1 MNMKHMERPSHA
13 TLHYYSP
20 RSTRNNAFIKAY
32 SPSAHHFGQIL
43 PFSPKIKGPSR
54 RLPHSPSFG
63 FTPATWRDK
72 IQGV

>member
-43 PFSPKIKGPSR
+43 PFSPKIKGPAGDYPIA
-54 RLPHSPSFG
+54 PHLG
-63 FTPATWRDK
+63 
-72 IQGV
+72 